1 MFFLAK
7 LRKNDLNS
15 KFILRL
21 RLVFIKNLMSRLYK
35 YCYLSRS
42 FEFSRLSHYLI
53 IKVLSHFIAF
63 QQVSFDIL
71 SYDFASVKNFFK
83 FFYFS
88 KINGETGI
96 WTLAPVLPTYSL
108 SRGAPSA
115 SWVFLQGLHVN
126 QLKRRR
132 WDSNPRSLSGS
143 PVFKTGSLN
152 HSDTSP
158 VTVFNCDS

>member
-1 MFFLAK
+1 M
-7 LRKNDLNS
+7 
-15 KFILRL
+15 
-21 RLVFIKNLMSRLYK
+21 YK
-35 YCYLSRS
+35 YYYSYAFVWIFKIVSLFNYQGSFRFVAFFSKSASIFYHTILLLSRT
-42 FEFSRLSHYLI
+42 
-53 IKVLSHFIAF
+53 
-63 QQVSFDIL
+63 
-71 SYDFASVKNFFK
+71 FFK
-83 FFYFS
+83 FFFC

-115 SWVFLQGLHVN
+115 SWVFLQGLHIN

-158 VTVFNCDS
+158 VTVINCDSSISLSHAYIIVNRYFKIFYL